1 MRVEGYRKFCN
12 KIFNAT
18 KFAML
23 KLDEQFV
30 PEPVARPTGN
40 ESLVERWILD
50 KLNFAADKL
59 NRELERRDFFEAT
72 IAVHNFWLYE
82 LCDVYIVRRQ
92 GRVLLTET
100 LMHAIAGSNEG
111 DDR

>member
-1 MRVEGYRKFCN
+1 MEGYRKFCN

-40 ESLVERWILD
+40 ESLVERWLLD

-72 IAVHNFWLYE
+72 ISVHNFWLYE
-82 LCDVYIVRRQ
+82 LCDVYIVR
-92 GRVLLTET
+92 GLSFNMLPAVLTD
-100 LMHAIAGSNEG
+100 G
-111 DDR
+111 DRKR

>member
-1 MRVEGYRKFCN
+1 MEGYRKFCN

-23 KLDEQFV
+23 KLNEQFV

-82 LCDVYIVRRQ
+82 LCDVYIVRRRSHVSPNQ
-92 GRVLLTET
+92 A
-100 LMHAIAGSNEG
+100 LMHTNAGGDEG